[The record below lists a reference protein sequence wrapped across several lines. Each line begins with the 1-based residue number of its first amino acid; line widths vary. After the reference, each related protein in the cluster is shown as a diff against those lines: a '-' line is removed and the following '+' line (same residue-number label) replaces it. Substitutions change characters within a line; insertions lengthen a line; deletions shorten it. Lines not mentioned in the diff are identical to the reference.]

1 VVVIIHTSFTDKE
14 TEAERAEITCS
25 RSNHRSSKKIPILIL
40 TLDPTIKYEAA
51 TG

>member
-1 VVVIIHTSFTDKE
+1 LL
-14 TEAERAEITCS
+14 
-25 RSNHRSSKKIPILIL
+25 SSILPLLIRKLKLREQKLLAPGPTTGPLKKIPILIL